1 MKQTRLIFF
10 FVLVSFLTLQAQEKN
25 LADSVSNLYKK
36 YLDLEGK
43 ARTAYKQVSD
53 SLQESYSRYRTIRQE
68 VNTSTSMVKNLTVK
82 DLLNAQEKYNT
93 NTESIRNTANFLDAA
108 NKSLSSIEL
117 SLQISGYLNLITELN
132 NPTNEDLGFSLDKEM
147 QRLIEE
153 KIIKGNRKFNNKNP
167 GKFMRFVSSVI
178 KNPITNL
185 IASSVPAVSSLT
197 TVFNV
202 VTSTAVSEPSVN
214 SGDLLAFQNEV
225 KKYIEHYE
233 KLAMASDELNVN
245 LQTLK
250 VKTQALKSLVKDFT
264 SELVLDLHGNDK
276 ADAIKTLPI
285 NKLIERYYNYAV
297 VDNYI
302 KKAEAKFSNNYERLS
317 KEASLQY
324 SIVGRNKVEF
334 IAQELEKLSSEYLG
348 MLQNFHTQ
356 ILDVIKNADKLS
368 KEKIKISQ
376 KTKQLETQYK
386 TVKESFKNAVDLST
400 IRSRLSDM
408 PRY

>member
-1 MKQTRLIFF
+1 MKHIKITFF
-10 FVLVSFLTLQAQEKN
+10 FLFLSFFSLQAQTN
-25 LADSVSNLYKK
+25 LADSVSKLYKK
-36 YLDLEGK
+36 YFELEGRAK
-43 ARTAYKQVSD
+43 IAYKKVSD
-53 SLQESYSRYRTIRQE
+53 SLQESYARYRTIRQE
-68 VNTSTSMVKNLTVK
+68 VNTSTNMVKNLTVK

-108 NKSLSSIEL
+108 NKSLSAIEL

-132 NPTNEDLGFSLDKEM
+132 NPTNEDLGFSLDREI
-147 QRLIEE
+147 QRLVEE

-167 GKFMRFVSSVI
+167 SKFMRFISGVI

-214 SGDLLAFQNEV
+214 SGDLMTFQNEI

-250 VKTQALKSLVKDFT
+250 VKTQALKSLLLDFT
-264 SELVLDLHGNDK
+264 SELVLDLHGKDK
-276 ADAIKTLPI
+276 AESIKDLPS

-302 KKAEAKFSNNYERLS
+302 KKTESKYKNNYEKLS
-317 KEASLQY
+317 KEPSLQY
-324 SIVGRNKVEF
+324 SVIGRNKVEF
-334 IAQELEKLSSEYLG
+334 IAQELEKVSSEYLG
-348 MLQNFHTQ
+348 MLHNFHTQ

-368 KEKIKISQ
+368 KEKIKITQ
-376 KTKQLETQYK
+376 KTKQLEIQYQ
-386 TVKESFKNAVDLST
+386 TVQESFKNAVDLST